1 MHIVVNNKDLS
12 KKKYAILFNIILVLS
27 LTILMIFTS
36 ISYLSVD
43 LSDFS
48 PFAFSQCIIKSI
60 VSI

>member
-12 KKKYAILFNIILVLS
+12 KKNAILFNIILVLS

-60 VSI
+60 VSV